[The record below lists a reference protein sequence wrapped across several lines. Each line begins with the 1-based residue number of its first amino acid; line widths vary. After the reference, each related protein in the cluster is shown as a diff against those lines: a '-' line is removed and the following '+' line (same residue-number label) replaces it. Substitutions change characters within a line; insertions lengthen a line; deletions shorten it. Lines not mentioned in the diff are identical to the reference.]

1 MMHDYSGIINISPFA
16 CLIGR
21 VIEGL
26 ITPWSRSR
34 NYPVMSIE
42 IDGAVLPPNIVSKL
56 EIFMLNV
63 LRFRQDMD
71 SAELVEEPEFKD
83 KSLSRKIIK

>member
-1 MMHDYSGIINISPFA
+1 
-16 CLIGR
+16 
-21 VIEGL
+21 
-26 ITPWSRSR
+26 
-34 NYPVMSIE
+34 MSIE